1 MILLLDLNKE
11 LNCKFKNGS
20 MEAENDN
27 RVVQDATNFSFIDF
41 TCFQTLRKITDLFH
55 NLR

>member
-11 LNCKFKNGS
+11 LNCKFKNES
-20 MEAENDN
+20 MAAENDN

-41 TCFQTLRKITDLFH
+41 TCFQTLRKITDLFN